1 MKLRHVWGSNEGGSW
16 RLRLEWGYVSE
27 TLKFGEDKNRQRGDG
42 RGGSFL
48 ASECSVPS
56 PWRWRFIHSLT
67 HLFTQHF
74 LNASY
79 VLAWGM

>member
-48 ASECSVPS
+48 ASECSRYILALCRAAGDGDS
-56 PWRWRFIHSLT
+56 FIHSLT
-67 HLFTQHF
+67 YS
-74 LNASY
+74 LNIS
-79 VLAWGM
+79 